1 MSFNIIQGQAFMT
14 SHLDYCSS
22 FLTARSAPVHWSQ
35 LVLPMGTVKLNS
47 IYRSINYS
55 QCGRQQTEMGGI
67 AVEKKLET
75 KLYVITEKVINIP

>member
-1 MSFNIIQGQAFMT
+1 
-14 SHLDYCSS
+14 
-22 FLTARSAPVHWSQ
+22 
-35 LVLPMGTVKLNS
+35 MGTVKLNS